1 MKKVFCIVL
10 VMLLLVGC
18 VPAEQVP
25 EATEEF
31 VWTMPSSPYVPEDFQ
46 QTDTFLSCSAGSVAV
61 GIDVSSHQKEIDWQ
75 AVKDAGVEY
84 AFIRLGYRGYEQGTL
99 NVDSCASQ
107 NLKGAR
113 DAGILVGAYFFSQAV
128 SVEEARAEAFFA
140 MGILDGMELDLPLV
154 YDWEYINDT
163 ARTAN
168 VDRKVLTEC
177 TLAFCQTVEMAGY
190 DAMIY
195 FNASQGRD
203 MLELERLEQ
212 YPWWLAKY
220 DLDADFL
227 CRVDLWQYTNTGT
240 VPGIQGNVDIDLMFT
255 DFGLGQAVFGEMG

>member
-1 MKKVFCIVL
+1 MKKVVCVIL
-10 VMLLLVGC
+10 ALMLLAGC
-18 VPAEQVP
+18 VPVEQMP
-25 EATEEF
+25 ESTEQTDWE
-31 VWTMPSSPYVPEDFQ
+31 MPSSPYAPEDFQ
-46 QTDTFLSCSAGSVAV
+46 QTDGFLSCSAGSAVV

-75 AVKDAGVEY
+75 AVKGAGVKY
-84 AFIRLGYRGYEQGTL
+84 VFVRLGYRGYEQGTL
-99 NVDSCASQ
+99 NADSFAAQ

-113 DAGILVGAYFFSQAV
+113 EAGLLVGAYFFSQAV
-128 SVEEARAEAFFA
+128 SVKEARAEAYFA

-154 YDWEYINDT
+154 YDWEYINET

-177 TLAFCQTVEMAGY
+177 TLAFCQTVENAGY

-203 MLELERLEQ
+203 MLELEELEM

-220 DLDADFL
+220 DLEAEFL
-227 CRVDLWQYTNTGT
+227 CQVDLWQYTNTGA
-240 VPGIQGNVDIDLMFT
+240 VPGIEGNVDIDLMFT